1 MTLQQLLTQRSL
13 SIGAAA
19 KILNLSR
26 STVSRV
32 ASHEYPNWQSKEQEL
47 IKSLE
52 IHGYSFEQKNTEQ
65 GMSFDAEAFVITDSV
80 AAYNDLAQDL
90 ANPESSLSSSL
101 GMVIGTAE
109 LGKTFT
115 SKRFAAVNPNAV
127 YVLYIDGSSITQV
140 LRDMCYELSATR
152 PYSMSKCIT
161 VLEQSCRYQRR
172 LVIIDE
178 ADKCPIKLLETLR
191 GINERCNLPFLFVG
205 EEMLKAKVDQVPRL
219 RSRIRNPIVVFK
231 PVHEVEIATYYQM
244 AAGVKL
250 DVTNATLLSRRARGG
265 FRTVANEA
273 RALINI
279 ANASGIMDI
288 TEQMIKQL

>member
-1 MTLQQLLTQRSL
+1 MELQQLLTQHRL

-32 ASHEYPNWQSKEQEL
+32 ASHEYPNWQNKEQEM
-47 IKSLE
+47 IESLE
-52 IHGYSFEQKNTEQ
+52 KQGYAVSEKQAEA
-65 GMSFDAEAFVITDSV
+65 GMHFDPDAFVITDSV
-80 AAYNDLAQDL
+80 AAYNDLAHDL
-90 ANPESSLSSSL
+90 TNPESSLSSSL

-109 LGKTFT
+109 RGKTFT
-115 SKRFAAVNPNAV
+115 SKCFAALNPNSV

-152 PYSMSKCIT
+152 PHSMSKCIT

-178 ADKCPIKLLETLR
+178 ADKSPIKLLETLR

-205 EEMLKAKVDQVPRL
+205 EEMLKSKIDQVPRL

-231 PVHEVEIATYYQM
+231 PVYEVEIATYYQM

-250 DVTNATLLSRRARGG
+250 DVSNATLLSRRARGG

-279 ANASGIMDI
+279 ANASGIPDI
-288 TEQMIKQL
+288 TEQMINQL